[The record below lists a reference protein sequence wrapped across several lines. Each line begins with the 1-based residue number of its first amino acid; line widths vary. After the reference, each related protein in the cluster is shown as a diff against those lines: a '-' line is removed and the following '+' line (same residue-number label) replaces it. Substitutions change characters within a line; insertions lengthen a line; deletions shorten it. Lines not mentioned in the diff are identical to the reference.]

1 MRSAVNQAQQAATT
15 AGNTAAGYN
24 STASG
29 IGGSLIPFES
39 RQLQNPSGMSQQDI
53 GSQLAASAAGAGG
66 ATSGLQ
72 GAASKMGATTRNPMG
87 FSSALDSAAR
97 QRTAAEAKGSE
108 QIQANSADVK
118 LNQQQQAGSALGNL
132 YGMSSKAGAENSGQQ
147 ASDINAQ
154 VNAGNSG
161 WLQQGMGVLNSLNGA
176 AGTALGGFGVGNF
189 GKSR

>member
-108 QIQANSADVK
+108 QIQANNADVK

-132 YGMSSKAGAENSGQQ
+132 YGMSSRAGAENSGQVAGDVDA
-147 ASDINAQ
+147 ASKA
-154 VNAGNSG
+154 NSTG
-161 WLQQGMGVLNSLNGA
+161 WLQDSTGVLGA
-176 AGTALGGFGVGNF
+176 LSGGVDSYAKLLAAQGGRGGN
-189 GKSR
+189 

>member
-1 MRSAVNQAQQAATT
+1 MRSAVGQAQQAATT

-108 QIQANSADVK
+108 QIQANNADVK
-118 LNQQQQAGSALGNL
+118 LNQQQQAGNALSGL
-132 YGMSSKAGAENSGQQ
+132 YGMSSKAGAENAGVQTG
-147 ASDINAQ
+147 DINAQ
-154 VNAGNSG
+154 VNANNSG
-161 WLQQGMGVLNSLNGA
+161 WLQNGLGIA
-176 AGTALGGFGVGNF
+176 KTILGAGKGFSGQ
-189 GKSR
+189 

>member
-72 GAASKMGATTRNPMG
+72 GAASKMGATTRNPTG

-108 QIQANSADVK
+108 QIQANNAGVK
-118 LNQQQQAGSALGNL
+118 LNQQQEAGNALSGL
-132 YGMSSKAGAENSGQQ
+132 YGMSSKAGAENAGVQTG
-147 ASDINAQ
+147 DMNAE
-154 VNAGNSG
+154 VNANNSG
-161 WLQQGMGVLNSLNGA
+161 WLQNTLGVVNAISGAGQSA
-176 AGTALGGFGVGNF
+176 AGLKKAF
-189 GKSR
+189 

>member
-1 MRSAVNQAQQAATT
+1 MRSAVNQAQSAATT
-15 AGNTAAGYN
+15 AGQTAAGYN
-24 STASG
+24 GTASG

-39 RQLQNPSGMSQQDI
+39 RQLQNPAGMSQQDI

-72 GAASKMGATTRNPMG
+72 GAASKMAATTRNPMG

-108 QIQANSADVK
+108 GIVANNTDVK
-118 LNQQQQAGSALGNL
+118 LQQQNQAAGALGGL

-147 ASDINAQ
+147 SSDLNAAA
-154 VNAGNSG
+154 NANSTGWVQNSVSALKALRGGN
-161 WLQQGMGVLNSLNGA
+161 
-176 AGTALGGFGVGNF
+176 
-189 GKSR
+189 

>member
-108 QIQANSADVK
+108 QIQANNAGVK
-118 LNQQQQAGSALGNL
+118 LNQQEQAGSALGNL
-132 YGMSSKAGAENSGQQ
+132 YGMSSRAGAENSGQE
-147 ASDINAQ
+147 ANDINAAT
-154 VNAGNSG
+154 NASKTG
-161 WLQQGMGVLNSLNGA
+161 WLQNAEGGLDTLTSGVNGYA
-176 AGTALGGFGVGNF
+176 NLLKAQRG
-189 GKSR
+189 

>member
-1 MRSAVNQAQQAATT
+1 MRSAVNAAQNAAAT

-53 GSQLAASAAGAGG
+53 GAQLAASAAGAGG
-66 ATSGLQ
+66 ATSGLT
-72 GAASKMGATTRNPMG
+72 GAAGKMAATTRNPMG

-108 QIQANSADVK
+108 QIAANNANVK
-118 LNQQQQAGSALGNL
+118 LDQQNQAAGALGNL
-132 YGMSSKAGAENSGQQ
+132 YGMSSKAGVENADAQTG
-147 ASDINAQ
+147 DINAQ
-154 VNAGNSG
+154 VNASKTG
-161 WLQQGMGVLNSLNGA
+161 WLQNAEGGLDTLSGGVNSYANLLKA
-176 AGTALGGFGVGNF
+176 
-189 GKSR
+189 SRG

>member
-53 GSQLAASAAGAGG
+53 GAQLAASAAGAGG
-66 ATSGLQ
+66 ATSGLT
-72 GAASKMGATTRNPMG
+72 GAAGKMAATTRNPMG
-87 FSSALDSAAR
+87 FSSALDNAAR
-97 QRTAAEAKGSE
+97 QRTAAEAKGAE
-108 QIQANSADVK
+108 GIQANNADVK

-132 YGMSSKAGAENSGQQ
+132 YGMSSKAGVENADAQTG
-147 ASDINAQ
+147 DINAQ
-154 VNAGNSG
+154 VNANNSG
-161 WLQQGMGVLNSLNGA
+161 WLQNGLNIAKTIIGAGKGMGGQ
-176 AGTALGGFGVGNF
+176 
-189 GKSR
+189 